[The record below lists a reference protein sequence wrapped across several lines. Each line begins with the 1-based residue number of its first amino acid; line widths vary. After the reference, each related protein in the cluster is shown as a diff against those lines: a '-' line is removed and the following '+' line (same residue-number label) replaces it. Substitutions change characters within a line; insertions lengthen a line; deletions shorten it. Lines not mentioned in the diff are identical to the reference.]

1 MSSVGVRCAVC
12 GQCGLSAPEIPEN
25 SLIIYGENKML
36 YCIYYKDKGLYKIGK
51 TNNFE
56 RRFKQHCRRWRPLL
70 AKPEIVGFIPKKS
83 YFDEAG
89 MLSFAENFGARD
101 ESWGRE
107 YFRIDSD
114 KEAVFRFYWSSFD
127 GISSQLSDAWKGYE
141 VYVLGWFQKSNS
153 SLLED
158 ARKNQ
163 DLAGRLMYIFE
174 NGVFREKAAIINSA
188 FKSIAVYHEHLRVAG
203 TLAE

>member
-1 MSSVGVRCAVC
+1 M
-12 GQCGLSAPEIPEN
+12 PDN

-56 RRFKQHCRRWRPLL
+56 KRFKQHCRRWKPLL

-83 YFDEAG
+83 HFDEAG
-89 MLSFAENFGARD
+89 MLSFAENFGERD

-107 YFRIDSD
+107 YFRINSD
-114 KEAVFRFYWSSFD
+114 QEAVFRVYWSSFD
-127 GISSQLSDAWKGYE
+127 RISLELRDAWVGYE
-141 VYVLGWFQKSNS
+141 VYVLDRFQKSNS
-153 SLLED
+153 PLLKN

-163 DLAGRLMYIFE
+163 EVVGELRDIYEYGSQQKKIKFIH
-174 NGVFREKAAIINSA
+174 NA
-188 FKSIAVYHEHLRVAG
+188 FNVLRVHWGHVNVADVDAAG
-203 TLAE
+203 QLW

>member
-1 MSSVGVRCAVC
+1 
-12 GQCGLSAPEIPEN
+12 
-25 SLIIYGENKML
+25 ML

-56 RRFKQHCRRWRPLL
+56 RRFKQHCRRWKPLL

-89 MLSFAENFGARD
+89 MLSFAENFGTRD

-107 YFRIDSD
+107 YFRINSGQ
-114 KEAVFRFYWSSFD
+114 EAVFRSFWSDFD
-127 GISSQLSDAWKGYE
+127 RICSELGGAWEGYE
-141 VYVLGWFQKSNS
+141 LYVLDWSRKSNS
-153 SLLED
+153 PLLKD

-163 DLAGRLMYIFE
+163 DLAERLMYIFE
-174 NGVFREKAAIINSA
+174 DGTFHEKCSIINSA
-188 FKSIAVYHEHLRVAG
+188 FKSIAVYHEHLRVVG